1 MRATYPR
8 AYTYYYVCRQQCVC
22 VYTWLYKELC
32 EAVCATLIPLILRR
46 HACCSCLS
54 EMRHRRRRSSRNK
67 KALRGSACMHRVQVC
82 MRCVYVHLHRVY
94 ATERTLLCCAVCVI
108 GCLEAFRIFFL
119 SLSLSFFFSSDF
131 RSPHGCSS
139 IFSSSS
145 SSFSSFFSRNNT
157 R

>member
-119 SLSLSFFFSSDF
+119 SLSFFFF
-131 RSPHGCSS
+131 VR
-139 IFSSSS
+139 FSFTSRL
-145 SSFSSFFSRNNT
+145 FEYFFFLFFFFFFFVLFA
-157 R
+157 